1 MHQVNFSGLHSS
13 RFAPIPFIFTD
24 IIKLVQASSPS
35 APTFGSVFHTP
46 AGGIHVS
53 ALPPLSGK
61 LIACRIM
68 RAWSH
73 LSTSASPSLPSNTIS
88 SENHVISS
96 KLSSSAAAPASPS
109 LCAALEG
116 KASISTAAIQ
126 IPSLV
131 HVSLGSPS
139 LLPEL
144 SVKNKPNL
152 LPAPSPVVGAAATSA
167 SAVVTSAPSV
177 EPEREELQVC
187 DASNPFCFFQ

>member
-1 MHQVNFSGLHSS
+1 MRQVNRSGLHLFLFCLSS
-13 RFAPIPFIFTD
+13 FVLAD

-61 LIACRIM
+61 LIAGRLM

-73 LSTSASPSLPSNTIS
+73 VGASASSSQPSNTTS
-88 SENHVISS
+88 SENHVITS
-96 KLSSSAAAPASPS
+96 KLSLSAAAPASPN

-116 KASISTAAIQ
+116 KASTSTAAFQ
-126 IPSLV
+126 IPPLV

-139 LLPEL
+139 LLPEQT
-144 SVKNKPNL
+144 VPNKTNL
-152 LPAPSPVVGAAATSA
+152 LPAPSSVNGAAATSA
-167 SAVVTSAPSV
+167 SSGVTSAPSV

-187 DASNPFCFFQ
+187 HGLHTCCFIH

>member
-1 MHQVNFSGLHSS
+1 LHL
-13 RFAPIPFIFTD
+13 FLFCPISFVSAD

-46 AGGIHVS
+46 GGGIHVS

-61 LIACRIM
+61 PIAGRIM
-68 RAWSH
+68 CAWSH
-73 LSTSASPSLPSNTIS
+73 VGTSASSSLPSNTIS

-96 KLSSSAAAPASPS
+96 KLSLSAAAPASPN

-116 KASISTAAIQ
+116 KASTPTGAFQ
-126 IPSLV
+126 IPPLV

-139 LLPEL
+139 LLPEQ
-144 SVKNKPNL
+144 SVPNKSNL
-152 LPAPSPVVGAAATSA
+152 LPAPSSVNGAAS
-167 SAVVTSAPSV
+167 SAVTTAPSV

-187 DASNPFCFFQ
+187 HGVHTCCFIH